1 MHFWR
6 MKNPYLKQEKKIET
20 TQVRNLLEE
29 NTKKDTNNYILPK
42 AHIIHN
48 CKKQTSTQRI
58 NNIDKKPVKSQV
70 KT

>member
-20 TQVRNLLEE
+20 TRVRNLLEE

-48 CKKQTSTQRI
+48 CKKQTST
-58 NNIDKKPVKSQV
+58 
-70 KT
+70 